1 LREPGFVPD
10 AEETAVRHAGQA
22 LPAEYFA
29 RIDRVDLD
37 GAVELYA
44 EDATFL
50 GARGRHQIRQRMEQG
65 LAPNAGN
72 RSRHVIANL
81 RSSLV
86 DRDTLLVEY
95 TAVAYT
101 LDGSSP
107 VATRS
112 VFDQEMVIR
121 RGPDGWLR
129 IADHRIL
136 GFEPPEK

>member
-1 LREPGFVPD
+1 LRDPGFVPD
-10 AEETAVRHAGQA
+10 AEETAVRQAGQA

-37 GAVELYA
+37 GAVELYR

-50 GARGRHQIRQRMEQG
+50 GVRGRPQIRQRMEQG
-65 LAPNAGN
+65 LAPNAGR

-107 VATRS
+107 VAARS

-121 RGPDGWLR
+121 RGPDGRLR
-129 IADHRIL
+129 IADHRII
-136 GFEPPEK
+136 GFEPPAK

>member
-1 LREPGFVPD
+1 MPD

>member
-1 LREPGFVPD
+1 MREPGFVPD
-10 AEETAVRHAGQA
+10 LEETAVRHAGQA
-22 LPAEYFA
+22 FPAEYFA

-37 GAVELYA
+37 GAVELYT

-50 GARGRHQIRQRMEQG
+50 GARGRAQIRQRMEQG

-72 RSRHVIANL
+72 RSRHVVANV

-86 DRDTLLVEY
+86 NRDTLLVEY

-112 VFDQEMVIR
+112 VFDQEMLIR

-129 IADHRIL
+129 IADHRII

>member
-1 LREPGFVPD
+1 LVPD
-10 AEETAVRHAGQA
+10 PEETAVRQAGQG

-29 RIDRVDLD
+29 RIDRADLD
-37 GAVELYA
+37 GAVELYT

-50 GARGRHQIRQRMEQG
+50 GARGRAQIRQRMEQG
-65 LAPNAGN
+65 LAPNAGK

-101 LDGSSP
+101 LDGSNP
-107 VATRS
+107 VAARS

-121 RGPDGWLR
+121 RGPEGWLR
-129 IADHRIL
+129 IADHRII
-136 GFEPPEK
+136 GFEPEQ

>member
-1 LREPGFVPD
+1 VPD
-10 AEETAVRHAGQA
+10 SEETAVRHAGEA
-22 LPAEYFA
+22 LAAEYFA
-29 RIDRVDLD
+29 RVDRVDLD

-50 GARGRHQIRQRMEQG
+50 GARGCAQIRHRMEEG
-65 LAPNAGN
+65 LASNADK

-86 DRDTLLVEY
+86 DGDTLLVEY

-107 VATRS
+107 VSTRS
-112 VFDQEMVIR
+112 VFDQEMIIR

-136 GFEPPEK
+136 GFDPPEK